1 MMMMTMKMTMTM
13 MMTMMTMM
21 MMMMMMMMINL
32 VPRSHSVL
40 HLAVGD
46 LGTRLDD
53 YVKDNE
59 CDTG

>member
-13 MMTMMTMM
+13 MMT
-21 MMMMMMMMINL
+21 MMMMMINL

-53 YVKDNE
+53 YVKDNK

>member
-1 MMMMTMKMTMTM
+1 MTM

-53 YVKDNE
+53 YVKDNK

>member
-1 MMMMTMKMTMTM
+1 MTMTM

-21 MMMMMMMMINL
+21 MMMINL
-32 VPRSHSVL
+32 VPSSHSVL

-59 CDTG
+59 CDNG